1 MKTLDRYVIREV
13 LPPFA
18 IAMLVFTFILIIPF
32 IIELAEQ
39 MIAKGVPWP
48 MLLRLMVTLLPQALA
63 LTIPMALLI
72 GILVAFG
79 RLSTDREVVVMMAC
93 GISPYRMLRPLAVL
107 AAVSWAASSW
117 VLLKAMPDANQSFR
131 ELTMQIVADRAE
143 GEVRPRVFFEDF
155 PNMVLYVREIPQ
167 TGGWQDVLAADT
179 KNPSQPIIYLAR
191 SGRMLV
197 DRQAR
202 TIQMVLQDGARHTT
216 KLDDPSA
223 YEVLKFQQMVVSLDP
238 ESVFPR
244 TGPARGDRE
253 LSVSELRQ
261 RVKDLEASGVSTHN
275 PIMEIHK
282 KFSIPVACFVFALI
296 GLALG
301 ASNRKDGKLASFVM
315 GIGVIFVYYV
325 VMFMAQAMTK
335 GYIIPAWLSMW
346 LPDIVLGVAGIFL
359 LIRRARYADQP
370 IRISLPR
377 PAVPQWVTKW
387 LTTEPA
393 EASRPA
399 LPAAAT
405 APGPAAAGA
414 ARRGDRVVVVIRIP
428 QFELPRPN
436 LLDIYVAKQYLRILG
451 MTIVAM
457 LGLFYISTFIDL
469 SDKWFKGQTT
479 FTQIVQF
486 LWWSTPQFMAY
497 IIALAVLLAALVT
510 IGVLTKNSE
519 LIVMRA
525 CGVSLYRTAAPMLA
539 FALVASA
546 VLFGMEERVLAV
558 ANRRADQLKHLIR
571 GGSPQTFDVLN
582 RKWIV
587 GRDGEVYNYQF
598 YNPRTFELNGLSVF
612 DFDPQTH
619 QLARRIFAQ
628 RAIYQADADGSRW
641 QMNSGWTRVFGK
653 KNVLPTFNPFEVTQM
668 QLEAADYFVTEVPEP
683 RRMTYEQ
690 LNRYIEEL
698 RSSGYDVLEH
708 EVELHRKVA
717 FPFVTL
723 VMTFIAVPFAVTTGR
738 RGAMYGIGIVLALV
752 YWTMIS
758 VFAAFGAGGLISP
771 MLAAWAPNLLFGAVA
786 VFLLLTVRT

>member
-1 MKTLDRYVIREV
+1 MKTLDRYVIREI
-13 LPPFA
+13 LPPFV
-18 IAMLVFTFILIIPF
+18 IALLVFTFILIIPF

-39 MIAKGVPWP
+39 LIAKGVPWP
-48 MLLRLMVTLLPQALA
+48 MLIRLMVTLLPSALA

-79 RLSTDREVVVMMAC
+79 RLSADREIVVMMAC
-93 GISPYRMLRPLAVL
+93 GISPYRLLRPLAVL
-107 AAVSWAASSW
+107 AFLAWAASSW

-155 PNMVLYVREIPQ
+155 PNMVLYVREVPPS
-167 TGGWQDVLAADT
+167 GGWQDVLAADT
-179 KNPSQPIIYLAR
+179 KNPAQPVIYLAR
-191 SGRMLV
+191 TGRMV
-197 DRQAR
+197 VNREAR
-202 TIQMVLQDGARHTT
+202 TIQMMLQDGARHTT

-223 YEVLKFQQMVVSLDP
+223 YEVLKFEQMVVSLDP

-244 TGPARGDRE
+244 TGPARGDNE
-253 LSVSELRQ
+253 LTIPELRA
-261 RVKDLEASGVSTHN
+261 RIADLERQGVSTHN
-275 PIMEIHK
+275 PVMTIHK

-301 ASNRKDGKLASFVM
+301 ASSRKDGKLASFVL

-346 LPDIVLGVAGIFL
+346 LPDIVLGIAGVAL
-359 LIRRARYADQP
+359 LVSRARSADQP

-377 PAVPQWVTKW
+377 LSLPRW
-387 LTTEPA
+387 LTGRGTSEAAPA
-393 EASRPA
+393 SGSAAAPA
-399 LPAAAT
+399 LRSKSSA
-405 APGPAAAGA
+405 
-414 ARRGDRVVVVIRIP
+414 DRVIVVVRIP
-428 QFELPRPN
+428 QFDLPRPN
-436 LLDIYVAKQYLRILG
+436 LLDVYVARQYLRILG
-451 MTIVAM
+451 MTVVAM

-479 FTQIVQF
+479 FGQIVAF

-546 VLFGMEERVLAV
+546 ILFGMEERVLAL

-571 GGSPQTFDVLN
+571 GGSAQTFDVLN

-587 GRDGEVYNYQF
+587 GRNGEVYHYQF
-598 YNPRTFELNGLSVF
+598 FNPRAHDLNGLSVF
-612 DFDPQTH
+612 EFEPRTH
-619 QLARRIFAQ
+619 VLTRRVYAQ
-628 RAIYQADADGSRW
+628 RAVYQPGPDGPKW
-641 QMNSGWTRVFGK
+641 QMIGGWVREFAAKTAT
-653 KNVLPTFNPFEVTQM
+653 PTFKAFAETRMP
-668 QLEAADYFVTEVPEP
+668 LEAAEYFMTEVPEP
-683 RRMTYEQ
+683 RRMTYPQ
-690 LNRYIEEL
+690 LSRYIDEL
-698 RSSGYDVLEH
+698 RQSGYDVLEH
-708 EVELHRKVA
+708 EVELYRKVA

-738 RGAMYGIGIVLALV
+738 RGAMYGIGVGIVLALV

-771 MLAAWAPNLLFGAVA
+771 LLAAWAPNLIFGAA
-786 VFLLLTVRT
+786 AAYLLLTVRT